1 MFPVLLIDRATA
13 ILGMHTILEITM
25 TIRILGATGMGASA
39 FAICST
45 LALSPAFAADF
56 PTGTFVTKQTPFT
69 VSFDDKGQFRVNQG
83 DTLQV
88 MGSYSATASEL
99 KFTDSKGPW
108 ACTKAGEQ
116 TGTYTWKYENAVLTL
131 IKLTDKCADRV
142 KSLVSLAWQ
151 RQK

>member
-1 MFPVLLIDRATA
+1 
-13 ILGMHTILEITM
+13 
-25 TIRILGATGMGASA
+25 MGASA
-39 FAICST
+39 LAICST

-56 PTGTFVTKQTPFT
+56 PTGTFQAKQTPFT

>member
-1 MFPVLLIDRATA
+1 
-13 ILGMHTILEITM
+13 M

-142 KSLVSLAWQ
+142 KASLAWPGSGKN
-151 RQK
+151 RLNIAFS